1 MQQRVPRLPTGLGL
15 GLASAV
21 ALALAATIA
30 SSLVGVAPAAA
41 ATPDFP
47 SYDSGYH
54 TYAEMVTEIKAAQ
67 TAHPDIVQ
75 VRSIGKSYQGRDI
88 WVAKVSDNVATDENE
103 PEVMFDSMHHAREHL
118 SLEQDLALL
127 RWLTDGYG
135 TDSRITNI
143 VNNREIWIV
152 FMVNPD
158 GAEYDLT
165 GSPYRSW
172 RKNRQPNAGTTAIGT
187 DVNRNYG
194 YHWACCGGSSSTKSS
209 STYHGSAAFSTPEAR
224 VIRDFM
230 ASRRVNGRQQIREAI
245 TFHTAG
251 QQILW
256 PYGYTT
262 TDIPGDMNAEDHAAL
277 VALGRKM
284 AATDGYTAMQSSSL
298 YVTDGDE
305 IDWAYGHEG
314 IFMYTVELYPSH
326 SQVSSDARFYP
337 PDEQIAPQTERNKN
351 AILMLIEA
359 AGCPYAVIGKA
370 TQDCGPLYD
379 TFQTWAGWTTNPF
392 GADTA
397 KAGAWARSN
406 PAATSRQA
414 GTTPSGSIDLVTG
427 AKAGS
432 TAHSYDVDGGATT
445 IRSRPIALPAT
456 TGSLTFRYYLAH
468 SSNSSSA
475 DYFRAY
481 VEDATGKR
489 TMVKQEVGSART
501 DLPTWSTASVSMAR
515 WAGQTIRIV
524 FAAADLGRASTV
536 EAAVDDVRI
545 TRP

>member
-1 MQQRVPRLPTGLGL
+1 MHQRLPRRASGLG
-15 GLASAV
+15 V
-21 ALALAATIA
+21 AIALAAAVA
-30 SSLVGVAPAAA
+30 SSLVGAAPAAA
-41 ATPDFP
+41 AVPADFP
-47 SYDSGYH
+47 SYDAGYH

-67 TAHPDIVQ
+67 AAYPNIVQ

-103 PEVMFDSMHHAREHL
+103 PEVMFDSMTHAREHL

-127 RWLTDGYG
+127 RWLTVGYG

-143 VNNREIWIV
+143 VNTREIWIV

-165 GSPYRSW
+165 GSPFRDW

-194 YHWACCGGSSSTKSS
+194 YHWACCGGSSSSKSS
-209 STYHGSAAFSTPEAR
+209 ATYHGSAAFSTPEAR

-230 ASRRVNGRQQIREAI
+230 ASRRIGGRQQIRTAI

-256 PYGYTT
+256 PYGYTM
-262 TDIPGDMNAEDHAAL
+262 TDVPSDMNAEDHAAL
-277 VALGRKM
+277 AALGRRM

-314 IFMYTVELYPSH
+314 IFMYTMELYPSH
-326 SQVSSDARFYP
+326 SLVSSDARFYP
-337 PDEQIAPQTERNKN
+337 ADELIGPQTERNKN

-379 TFQTWAGWTTNPF
+379 TFQTSSGWVTNPLHT
-392 GADTA
+392 DTA
-397 KAGAWARSN
+397 TSGAWQRGN

-427 AKAGS
+427 AKAGTTS
-432 TAHSYDVDGGATT
+432 NSYDVDGGVTT
-445 IRSRPIALPAT
+445 VRSTPIKLPAV

-468 SSNSSSA
+468 SSNSSTA

-481 VEDATGKR
+481 VEDASGRR
-489 TMVKQEVGSART
+489 TLVKQERGAATT
-501 DLPTWSTASVSMAR
+501 DLPRWSTATVSMAR
-515 WAGQTIRIV
+515 WAGQTVRIV